1 MYSQYK
7 IIDVLAKKAGG
18 PYALSSIVMKRA
30 RQILKGKVHAFGQEK
45 NDPIQDAFEDFSKD
59 ALSIGAGENTA
70 PEAQVQ
76 EGSETKDDS

>member
-18 PYALSSIVMKRA
+18 PYGLSTIVIKRA
-30 RQILKGKVHAFGQEK
+30 RQILKSKTHLLGQGK
-45 NDPIQDAFEDFSKD
+45 NNPIQEALKD
-59 ALSIGAGENTA
+59 YIRETLAVSAGEDTA